1 MGAGTFGSLWKIAAR
16 NTFRHKKR
24 TIITAAVMTV
34 GVGVFI
40 LADSMLTGM
49 DRMAIDNMEAYT
61 QGSIKVRNPAYARD
75 LAAAPLDKGLAGGEA
90 ILRELDSMGIAAT
103 VRLRFIARVSNYEDE
118 LPVMADAVDPT
129 ADGRVFKV
137 SSSVVEGFWLR
148 PEGGREVVLGSE
160 LAKELGLKIGD
171 PLVITAQ
178 TLGDATNADEFIV
191 AGIVSTPAPEINA
204 SGLFLGIGEARILL
218 DAPGLVTEVDGAL
231 PRASSIKEELASG
244 DRMAARLGSSLR
256 DARVDPISSLAAD
269 YLSLRDMKAK
279 NSYMI
284 IVVILLIAAVGIV
297 NTILMSV
304 YSRVREIGVLRA
316 FGMGPKDISRLFTL
330 EGLIVGLI
338 GSSLGVACGALLDL
352 WVVGLGIDLDALLG
366 TSGMMGSIP
375 LSGVLRGEWNPATM
389 AVGFAFSLIVAL
401 LAARIPARKAAR
413 LEPTEALRFI

>member
-1 MGAGTFGSLWKIAAR
+1 MGAGSFGALWKIAAR
-16 NTFRHKKR
+16 NAFRHRKR

-61 QGSIKVRNPAYARD
+61 QGSMKVRNPAYVED
-75 LAAAPLDKGLAGGEA
+75 LAAAPLDKGLAGSEA
-90 ILRELDSMGIAAT
+90 ALRELASMGVAAT
-103 VRLRFIARVSNYEDE
+103 PRLRFIARLSNYEDE
-118 LPVMADAVDPT
+118 LPVMADGVDPA
-129 ADGRVFKV
+129 ADGKVFKV
-137 SSSVVEGFWLR
+137 ASSVIEGSWLR
-148 PEGGREVVLGSE
+148 PEGGREVVLGSA
-160 LAKELGLKIGD
+160 LAKELGLKVGD
-171 PLVITAQ
+171 PVVLTAQ

-191 AGIVSTPAPEINA
+191 AGIASTPAPEINS
-204 SGLFLGIGEARILL
+204 SGLFLSLGEARLLL
-218 DAPGLVTEVDGAL
+218 DAPDLVTEVDASL
-231 PRASSIKEELASG
+231 PRSPSIKGELASG
-244 DRMAARLGSSLR
+244 DGAAARLRPRLPG
-256 DARVDPISSLAAD
+256 ARVDPISSLAAD

-284 IVVILLIAAVGIV
+284 IAVILLIAAVGIV

-316 FGMGPKDISRLFTL
+316 FGMRPKDISLLFTL

-338 GSSLGVACGALLDL
+338 GSSLGVAFGALLDL
-352 WVVGLGIDLDALLG
+352 WMVGLGIDLEALLG
-366 TSGMMGSIP
+366 KSDMMGSIP

-389 AVGFAFSLIVAL
+389 AAGFAFSLIVAL

-413 LEPTEALRFI
+413 LEPTEALRFV